1 MAYLQSMKKRWPILA
16 GMAVFIVAGA
26 CMNAFGGLFIPPLA
40 LVLCVLGIWLP
51 GRVLAEIAG
60 AKRFGLLQTASFAF
74 GMLAFAACSALASAS
89 GAFWLPWLLVAAGL
103 LGLWAKRRPLL
114 AALRAPDKP
123 GDSWLC
129 AAVLCLLALYCVG
142 GSLRFALP
150 AAAGGAVVPQQDFF
164 WNVGNA
170 QSFLLGFPPQDLRF
184 SGYTLTYHYLS
195 ELLAAGLSM
204 ATGASCYDIEA
215 ALLPLAGILFT
226 VAMLWD
232 FGRILYNGSVKKTGL
247 LLGLV
252 FLCGG
257 AGLWKVF
264 EYGRCPFWN
273 LSVYHVLTNINGMGF
288 GLGLLAAFFATG
300 TVLFRREGAARP
312 AWLW

>member
-1 MAYLQSMKKRWPILA
+1 M
-16 GMAVFIVAGA
+16 
-26 CMNAFGGLFIPPLA
+26 
-40 LVLCVLGIWLP
+40 
-51 GRVLAEIAG
+51 
-60 AKRFGLLQTASFAF
+60 
-74 GMLAFAACSALASAS
+74 
-89 GAFWLPWLLVAAGL
+89 
-103 LGLWAKRRPLL
+103 
-114 AALRAPDKP
+114 
-123 GDSWLC
+123 
-129 AAVLCLLALYCVG
+129 LCLLALYCVG

-312 AWLW
+312 CLLYTSRCV

>member
-264 EYGRCPFWN
+264 EYGR
-273 LSVYHVLTNINGMGF
+273 
-288 GLGLLAAFFATG
+288 
-300 TVLFRREGAARP
+300 
-312 AWLW
+312 